1 MHGGRALSQAAN
13 GGDGRADRPR
23 NGPKFAADKRM
34 GIEMRQTATRNKK
47 IMPLIGLMA
56 TGLVLS
62 ASPARA
68 VQVAESTA
76 PSQAGVPSTA
86 RKVSPH
92 RPAGQPDSAN
102 SYYQSLWGVDNFLV
116 RSTASGNL
124 IRFSYHV
131 TDPVRASQLVD
142 KSATPYMIGLRSR
155 AVLQVPVMDKVGPL
169 RQASPPK
176 PGQDLWMVF
185 SNKGNPVKI
194 GDRVNV
200 VIGSFHAD
208 GLVVE

>member
-1 MHGGRALSQAAN
+1 MQKTSTTQRWLGGLLTGLLASGLCFIPTLARAAQAGEAT
-13 GGDGRADRPR
+13 
-23 NGPKFAADKRM
+23 AASRVAPP
-34 GIEMRQTATRNKK
+34 TATRK
-47 IMPLIGLMA
+47 A
-56 TGLVLS
+56 
-62 ASPARA
+62 
-68 VQVAESTA
+68 
-76 PSQAGVPSTA
+76 
-86 RKVSPH
+86 SPH
-92 RPAGQPDSAN
+92 RPVGQPESAN
-102 SYYQSLWGVDNFLV
+102 VYYQSLWGVDNFLV

-124 IRFSYHV
+124 IRFSYRV
-131 TDPVRASQLVD
+131 TDPVRATQLVD

-169 RQASPPK
+169 RQAIPPK

-185 SNKGNPVKI
+185 SNKGNLVKI

>member
-1 MHGGRALSQAAN
+1 MQKTSTTQRWLGGLLTGLLASGLCLVPTSARTAQA
-13 GGDGRADRPR
+13 GEVT
-23 NGPKFAADKRM
+23 AASRVAPP
-34 GIEMRQTATRNKK
+34 TATRK
-47 IMPLIGLMA
+47 
-56 TGLVLS
+56 
-62 ASPARA
+62 AS
-68 VQVAESTA
+68 
-76 PSQAGVPSTA
+76 
-86 RKVSPH
+86 
-92 RPAGQPDSAN
+92 RPVGQPESAN
-102 SYYQSLWGVDNFLV
+102 AYYQSLWGVDNFLV

-124 IRFSYHV
+124 IRFSYRV
-131 TDPVRASQLVD
+131 TDPVRATQLVD

-169 RQASPPK
+169 RQAIPPK

-185 SNKGNPVKI
+185 SNKGNLVKI

>member
-1 MHGGRALSQAAN
+1 MQKTSTTQRWLGGLLTGLLASGLCLVPTSARTAQA
-13 GGDGRADRPR
+13 GEVT
-23 NGPKFAADKRM
+23 AASRVAPP
-34 GIEMRQTATRNKK
+34 TAT
-47 IMPLIGLMA
+47 
-56 TGLVLS
+56 
-62 ASPARA
+62 
-68 VQVAESTA
+68 
-76 PSQAGVPSTA
+76 

-92 RPAGQPDSAN
+92 RPGQPDSAN
-102 SYYQSLWGVDNFLV
+102 IYYQSLWGVDNFLV

-124 IRFSYHV
+124 IRFSYRV
-131 TDPVRASQLVD
+131 TDPVRATQLVD
-142 KSATPYMIGLRSR
+142 KSATPYMIGQRSR

-185 SNKGNPVKI
+185 SNKGNLVKI

>member
-1 MHGGRALSQAAN
+1 MQKTSTTQRWFGRLSTGLLASGLCLIPTSA
-13 GGDGRADRPR
+13 RAD
-23 NGPKFAADKRM
+23 
-34 GIEMRQTATRNKK
+34 
-47 IMPLIGLMA
+47 
-56 TGLVLS
+56 
-62 ASPARA
+62 
-68 VQVAESTA
+68 
-76 PSQAGVPSTA
+76 QAGEATAASRVATPTAA
-86 RKVSPH
+86 RKASPH
-92 RPAGQPDSAN
+92 RAVGQPESAN
-102 SYYQSLWGVDNFLV
+102 VYYQSLWGVDNFLV

-124 IRFSYHV
+124 IRFSYRV
-131 TDPVRASQLVD
+131 TDPVRATQLVD

-185 SNKGNPVKI
+185 SNKGNLVKI

>member
-1 MHGGRALSQAAN
+1 MQKTSTTQRRFGSLFTGLLA
-13 GGDGRADRPR
+13 
-23 NGPKFAADKRM
+23 
-34 GIEMRQTATRNKK
+34 
-47 IMPLIGLMA
+47 IGLCLIP
-56 TGLVLS
+56 TL
-62 ASPARA
+62 ARA
-68 VQVAESTA
+68 AQTGEDTAASRVAAPTA
-76 PSQAGVPSTA
+76 A
-86 RKVSPH
+86 RKASPH
-92 RPAGQPDSAN
+92 RAVGQPDSAN
-102 SYYQSLWGVDNFLV
+102 VYYQSLWGVNNFLV

-124 IRFSYHV
+124 IRFSYRV

-142 KSATPYMIGLRSR
+142 RSATPYMIGLRSR

-185 SNKGNPVKI
+185 SNKGNLVRI